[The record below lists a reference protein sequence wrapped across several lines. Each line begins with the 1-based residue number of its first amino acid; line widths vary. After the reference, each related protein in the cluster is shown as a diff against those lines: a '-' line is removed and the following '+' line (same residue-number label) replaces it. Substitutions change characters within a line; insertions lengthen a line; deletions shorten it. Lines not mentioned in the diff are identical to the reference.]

1 MGMPQEDL
9 INEAQGYLS
18 RLQHYVDSQVSLKHQ
33 NPLTAMEDFYRE
45 LLNKVFGWNLRDDN
59 LVGGKQQD
67 SFDLSDRDKRV
78 AVQVTHT
85 TNAKKIEKTLQMF
98 VGKHDADF
106 NRLVFAYSK
115 MKVGKLRKPLAEIHK
130 GFDFQVGRDRLSF
143 LDVLE
148 EIKRL
153 NLEQKVEV
161 VRFIRDSTPRIIS
174 TPLISQRELACLSKT
189 SEDARA
195 SGGTTLF
202 ERDTCI
208 GEILKA
214 NGDCLVSGQPGVGKT
229 AVLSVV
235 LSRSDGWFVKSGN
248 RAELAAE
255 LNRVD
260 PKIVAVEDAHG
271 QTELLRTLRSL
282 RQEHSLGYRII
293 CDCWPMQ
300 VDDLRAELHLTAE
313 AIHELGP
320 ISNKAVIQMAKDRG
334 ISGPDSF
341 FHHLI
346 RQSMGFPGRA
356 AMLLQCC
363 NIRDQADIQDFINGE
378 SIARWIK
385 RFALRNSDR
394 ESLDVLACLSLGRE
408 RGMSLSIVSEY
419 LELSIRKVETMVAGF
434 SASGLIEQSNWGGL
448 VVHPY
453 AIRPVLIRDYFF
465 SVPRRS
471 LEFFVKRWQTT
482 STVAMAAV
490 DAYCVGAK
498 VPIYE
503 LFDLADRADS
513 HEVWDRLAAAEDDL
527 ADMVLDRRPDV
538 FDGSLHTFLDRTPE
552 RSIELLIQRKPAPR
566 APHNNQPET
575 DFQAVESWA
584 KRGYPEKKAVPRRRI
599 VLDAISNQ
607 LSHGTSAEQSY
618 RFLPCVLSPEYRDT
632 GQSAEDFDTFMLWG
646 GLLPASDLKELHSF
660 WDDIRDLLMCYPP
673 SDWTGIVDAM
683 KEWLRPS
690 VSGSVNDDQRE
701 QLRLSARTVLPSL
714 AELCKSDPAAVTEVR
729 RLAEYHRVAIEVKVP
744 VEYATLFPS
753 EPVYE
758 RSSDSHKAFLTDCYE
773 RAVGLGVKWSRR
785 PPAEVMELIHF
796 YEACAKRL
804 GHSYPNYCDV
814 IAMTIARES
823 KHAGDWIDAAFSA
836 DVESIVVLKF
846 LLEAAN
852 RTEPGCEQRLEK
864 ALTTDKYQADSICLL
879 LAEIPNLPEQ
889 LVYQAIKL
897 ASPYGKVLY
906 VSALRNEISP
916 THYLELLQHENE
928 KLRGMIASGI
938 WGKARS
944 APEQADIYDA
954 WTKAIAMNCNREHVL
969 IEVFA
974 AEPMVKKRWIEYWSK
989 KADSLFRSHREHE
1002 VVEAACK
1009 DVPVEDRI
1017 RLVANVHEEA
1027 SLRDLLIKHLVGDS
1041 TDVFAA
1047 LLKLESI
1054 GEAKLHPLRRM
1065 PDQTWERFAAEAF
1078 NAGFSES
1085 DIARASGLGWE
1096 SDYDT
1101 VEDRYRSE
1109 IEAWDR
1115 IIARQTGVIQRI
1127 ARRRRQDRQLS
1138 LADIGT

>member
-1 MGMPQEDL
+1 MPQEDL

-18 RLQHYVDSQVSLKHQ
+18 SLQHYVDSQVSLRHQ

-45 LLNKVFGWNLRDDN
+45 LLNKVFGWKLRDDN

-106 NRLVFAYSK
+106 DRLVFAYSK
-115 MKVGKLRKPLAEIHK
+115 MKVGKLRKSLAGLHH
-130 GFDFQVGRDRLSF
+130 GFDFQVSRDRLTF

-148 EIKRL
+148 KIKRL
-153 NLEQKVEV
+153 DLDQKVEV
-161 VRFIRDSTPRIIS
+161 VGFIRDSAPQILS
-174 TPLISQRELACLSKT
+174 TSLISQREFTCLSKT
-189 SEDARA
+189 VDDARA
-195 SGGTTLF
+195 SAGTTLF
-202 ERDTCI
+202 ERETCV

-214 NGDCLVSGQPGVGKT
+214 KEDCLVTGQPGVGKT

-248 RAELAAE
+248 RAELTSE
-255 LNRVD
+255 LKRVD
-260 PKIVAVEDAHG
+260 PMIVAVEDAHG

-282 RQEHSLGYRII
+282 RQEHSLGFRIV

-313 AIHELGP
+313 SIHVLGP

-334 ISGPDSF
+334 ISGPDRF
-341 FHHLI
+341 FHHLV

-363 NIRDQADIQDFINGE
+363 ESGDQADIQDFFTGE
-378 SIARWIK
+378 SMARWIK
-385 RFALRNSDR
+385 RFVLRNSDR

-408 RGMSLSIVSEY
+408 RGMSLSFVSEY
-419 LELSIRKVETMVAGF
+419 LELSIRRVETIVAGF

-453 AIRPVLIRDYFF
+453 AIRPILIRDYFF

-498 VPIYE
+498 VPIHE
-503 LFDLADRADS
+503 LFELADRADS

-538 FDGSLHTFLDRTPE
+538 FDGSWHTFLDRTPE
-552 RSIELLIQRKPAPR
+552 RSIELLIQRKPPPR
-566 APHNNQPET
+566 APHNNQPEA
-575 DFQAVESWA
+575 DCQAVESWA
-584 KRGYPEKKAVPRRRI
+584 KRGYPEEKAVPRRRI

-607 LSHGTSAEQSY
+607 LSHGTSAEQAY
-618 RFLPCVLSPEYRDT
+618 RFLPCALSPEYRNT
-632 GQSAEDFDTFMLWG
+632 GQSAEDFDTFMLWS
-646 GLLPASDLKELHSF
+646 GLLPTSDLKELHSF
-660 WDDIRDLLMCYPP
+660 WDHVRDLLMRYPP

-683 KEWLRPS
+683 KEWLWPS
-690 VSGSVNDDQRE
+690 VSGSVNDAQRE
-701 QLRLSARTVLPSL
+701 QLRLSAQTVLPLL
-714 AELCKSDPAAVTEVR
+714 AELCKSEPAAVTEVR
-729 RLAEYHRVAIEVKVP
+729 RLAEYHRVAIEVEVP

-758 RSSDSHKAFLTDCYE
+758 RSSDSHKTFLTDCYE
-773 RAVGLGVKWSRR
+773 RAVELGVKWSRL
-785 PPAEVMELIHF
+785 PPAEVMEIVRC
-796 YEACAKRL
+796 YELCAKRL
-804 GHSYPNYCDV
+804 GQSYPNFCDV
-814 IAMTIARES
+814 VAMTIARES
-823 KHAGDWIDAAFSA
+823 EQVGGWIDAAFDA
-836 DVESIVVLKF
+836 DVDSIVVLKF
-846 LLEAAN
+846 LLEAVH
-852 RTEPGCEQRLEK
+852 RTEPDCEQRLER
-864 ALTTDKYQADSICLL
+864 ALTSDKYQGDSICLL
-879 LAEIPNLPEQ
+879 LAEIPNLPER
-889 LVYQAIKL
+889 LVNQAIML
-897 ASPYGKVLY
+897 APPYAQVLF

-916 THYLELLQHENE
+916 THYLDLLNHEDE

-938 WGKARS
+938 WGQANS
-944 APEQADIYDA
+944 APEKADIYDP
-954 WTKAIAMNCNREHVL
+954 WLKAIIMNCNREHVL

-974 AEPMVKKRWIEYWSK
+974 AEPMVKQRWIEHWSK
-989 KADSLFRSHREHE
+989 NVESPFRSHREHE

-1009 DVPVEDRI
+1009 DVPVEDRS

-1027 SLRDLLIKHLVGDS
+1027 SLRDLLIKHLVGDN

-1047 LLKLESI
+1047 LLKLENL

-1065 PDQTWERFAAEAF
+1065 PDQTWERFAAEALD
-1078 NAGFSES
+1078 AGFSES

-1096 SDYDT
+1096 SEYDT
-1101 VEDRYRSE
+1101 VEDRYRCE

-1115 IIARQTGVIQRI
+1115 IIAQQTGVIQRI
-1127 ARRRRQDRQLS
+1127 ARRRRQDRLRS
-1138 LADIGT
+1138 LADMGT